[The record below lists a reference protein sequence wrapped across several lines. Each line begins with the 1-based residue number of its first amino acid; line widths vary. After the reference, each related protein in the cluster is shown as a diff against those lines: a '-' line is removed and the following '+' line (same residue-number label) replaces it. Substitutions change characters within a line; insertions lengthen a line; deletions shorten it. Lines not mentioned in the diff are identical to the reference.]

1 MYDQN
6 SPVLAH
12 AIDAG
17 RNDILHQRTVV
28 LVKGVKVLVT
38 SAVAG
43 VAFRCSP
50 VSNDE
55 LLRAVVSV
63 VSVAFSHAFSL
74 FRVPFPCRKQSGVRA
89 SGCVTVLVY
98 FLIFAP
104 PEPRMKI

>member
-17 RNDILHQRTVV
+17 RNDILHQKTVV
-28 LVKGVKVLVT
+28 FVKGVEVLVT
-38 SAVAG
+38 SGVAV

-55 LLRAVVSV
+55 MFLAVVSV
-63 VSVAFSHAFSL
+63 VSVASFLAFS
-74 FRVPFPCRKQSGVRA
+74 FSRVFCSCRKQMGVRT
-89 SGCVTVLVY
+89 SRCVTVLFY
-98 FLIFAP
+98 F
-104 PEPRMKI
+104 